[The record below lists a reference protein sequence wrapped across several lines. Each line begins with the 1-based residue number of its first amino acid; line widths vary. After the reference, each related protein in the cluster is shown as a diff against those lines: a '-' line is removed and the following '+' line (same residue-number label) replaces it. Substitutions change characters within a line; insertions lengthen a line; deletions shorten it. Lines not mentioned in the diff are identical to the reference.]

1 MGGAIEL
8 LSPPSSPIP
17 GRHSFVARTRYR
29 PSLTT
34 LGWILLYAATFLF
47 YQYHLR
53 LAGEGRAAA
62 PRSLLALDATAG
74 SSLATTSCE
83 VCHLDPSDPLC
94 EYGLD
99 NIRLSRAYEGSGA
112 RLRRVLQRA
121 LKGEEIRVGVLGASV
136 TQGHGVPQGKQRWE
150 DRWLDDFQK
159 LFPKAK
165 MTVGAVPAT
174 DSRFFSYCFEAVVP
188 KDLDLY
194 LVELDVNNAPGPQT
208 LRDDDALMRGLLQ
221 LPQEPAVV
229 RVSAFTV
236 IFPELA
242 RGAISSLITSQHF
255 DVPVIG
261 VRNFLLPQVIRHRET
276 AEEIFGL
283 DHKGDRDYRHI
294 GHVGHAAMADMLS
307 LFVRKEVCEAQRRD
321 ALPPPPSFDKTGPW
335 PDEADLGKI
344 PDLAVWSSWLNP
356 QPLVP
361 VTPMCQSTM
370 CPLSP
375 LRVLSHSPTFE
386 LVTWNDKHAWTSS
399 TPGAQI
405 RMSFRGTQVGL
416 FIYASNGRSPNET
429 SSDLAVRRVEAP
441 GQALCWIEEPDMSEE
456 EWAAKYGG
464 DVEDP
469 KDAPAAAQS
478 WIVDTYAP
486 NKAAPQPEFMEV
498 AQGLDP
504 GEHVLAC
511 EVSKDTK
518 SGGTKWR
525 IMGVASQ

>member
-1 MGGAIEL
+1 MEPWEPLLWSTPLHHSLVYHALSQLTSPRDEPLSTMGGAIEL

-121 LKGEEIRVGVLGASV
+121 LKGEEIRVGVIGASV

-150 DRWLDDFQK
+150 DRWFDDFQK

-174 DSRFFSYCFEAVVP
+174 DSRVRPLLLTFSSEPVGACRLTFGRPQFFSYCFEAVVP

-194 LVELDVNNAPGPQT
+194 LVELDVNNAPCVSSCGLTVRPVPDAYEHSRRCRGPQT

-344 PDLAVWSSWLNP
+344 PDLAVWSS
-356 QPLVP
+356 
-361 VTPMCQSTM
+361 
-370 CPLSP
+370 
-375 LRVLSHSPTFE
+375 
-386 LVTWNDKHAWTSS
+386 
-399 TPGAQI
+399 
-405 RMSFRGTQVGL
+405 
-416 FIYASNGRSPNET
+416 
-429 SSDLAVRRVEAP
+429 VRP
-441 GQALCWIEEPDMSEE
+441 
-456 EWAAKYGG
+456 
-464 DVEDP
+464 
-469 KDAPAAAQS
+469 
-478 WIVDTYAP
+478 
-486 NKAAPQPEFMEV
+486 
-498 AQGLDP
+498 
-504 GEHVLAC
+504 
-511 EVSKDTK
+511 
-518 SGGTKWR
+518 
-525 IMGVASQ
+525 